1 MVKRRQKKKN
11 RSLWGILIPAL
22 LIVLGILA
30 FLFRDELFG
39 RPIPTAQDGVTPQE
53 PYTFENGANQQFALS
68 NGRLAISSSTGLQIL
83 DEDGYPLERQVF
95 SMKNPALSVSDRLCA
110 FYDVGGTALK
120 VFADG
125 ETRDMDTDESIISV
139 SVNKNG
145 YMAVAA
151 EDTGYKG
158 SVTVY
163 DPSGVAAYKW
173 YSGTG
178 YVLDAAVSPDNSRLV
193 VLCVGTTGSVAHI
206 FTIGEEDEEASV
218 SLPYEL
224 AFRVSF
230 AGDNRIC
237 LLSESSLS
245 FFSVSGEQLEYNS
258 FEGSYLIDYL
268 MTDELRV
275 VALSKYVSGSGA
287 SLMSYGDSGSLLGA
301 AQLDFP
307 PLCLS
312 SLGSRLIA
320 LGSGEVSLFSGDMS
334 LVSETEV
341 PAGYASAVLM
351 SGSRTLL
358 LSSYHG
364 EVVSIR

>member
-1 MVKRRQKKKN
+1 MVKRKRKKKS
-11 RSLWGILIPAL
+11 RTLWGILILAL
-22 LIVLGILA
+22 LIILGIMA
-30 FLFRDELFG
+30 FLFRDELFD

-53 PYTFENGANQQFALS
+53 PYTYENGANQRFALS
-68 NGRLAISSSTGLQIL
+68 DGRLVISSSTGLQIL
-83 DEDGYPLERQVF
+83 DENGFPLERQVF
-95 SMKNPALSVSDRLCA
+95 SMKNPALSVSDKLCA

-120 VFADG
+120 VFSGG

-151 EDTGYKG
+151 EDKGYKG

-163 DPSGVAAYKW
+163 DQSGSPTYKW

-178 YVLDAAVSPDNSRLV
+178 YVLDAAVSPDNSLLA
-193 VLCVGTTGSVAHI
+193 VLCLESSGSVAHI
-206 FTIGEEDEEASV
+206 FTIGDEEEDASV
-218 SLPYEL
+218 SLPQEL

-230 AGDNRIC
+230 AGDSRFC
-237 LLSESSLS
+237 LLSETSLS
-245 FFSVSGEQLEYNS
+245 FFSISGEQLEYNS
-258 FEGSYLIDYL
+258 FEGGYLIDYL
-268 MTDELRV
+268 LTDDIRA

-287 SLMSYGDSGSLLGA
+287 TLMSYGDSGSLLGS

-320 LGSGEVSLFSGDMS
+320 LGSGEISLFSGDMS
-334 LVSETEV
+334 LIAETEV
-341 PAGYASAVLM
+341 PAGYASAVLT
-351 SGSRTLL
+351 SGSRALL